1 MRCVSLSS
9 DSTSSA
15 AVGSRHLKFF
25 WIQLYSSAYVIVFTD
40 VEAAKE
46 SMISTKFRLYESNSK
61 TCGHEGSKRVNQW
74 RYIGVSQ
81 VR

>member
-1 MRCVSLSS
+1 MSPSPVIQPPVLPL
-9 DSTSSA
+9 A
-15 AVGSRHLKFF
+15 HVIF

>member
-1 MRCVSLSS
+1 M
-9 DSTSSA
+9 
-15 AVGSRHLKFF
+15 
-25 WIQLYSSAYVIVFTD
+25 FTD